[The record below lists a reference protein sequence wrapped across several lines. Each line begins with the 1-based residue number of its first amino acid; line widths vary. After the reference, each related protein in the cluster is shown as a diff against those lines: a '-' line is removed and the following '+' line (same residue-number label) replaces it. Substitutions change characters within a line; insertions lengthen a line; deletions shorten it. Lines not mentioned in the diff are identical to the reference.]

1 MKTLN
6 VTIELDPINDGA
18 VVTECSFQKKDEG
31 ALIIGTNGK
40 RRIADVIETQQILN
54 HLNDVGH
61 GEYMGKTDYLMMIN
75 GNKVLNF
82 GTGRC
87 FIGSA
92 LIMKFDGKGLGFLTG
107 EEFEEAAKEFE
118 SRLITIVGDGQEF
131 SAYELL

>member
-6 VTIELDPINDGA
+6 VTIELDPVNDGA
-18 VVTECSFQKKDEG
+18 VITECGFKKKDEG
-31 ALIIGTNGK
+31 ALIIGTNGEK
-40 RRIADVIETQQILN
+40 RIADVAETQHILELLTN
-54 HLNDVGH
+54 VGH

-82 GTGRC
+82 GTGKC

-92 LIMKFDGKGLGFLTG
+92 LIMKFDGKGLGFLSG

-118 SRLITIVGDGQEF
+118 SRLITIVGEGQEF
-131 SAYELL
+131 SAYELV